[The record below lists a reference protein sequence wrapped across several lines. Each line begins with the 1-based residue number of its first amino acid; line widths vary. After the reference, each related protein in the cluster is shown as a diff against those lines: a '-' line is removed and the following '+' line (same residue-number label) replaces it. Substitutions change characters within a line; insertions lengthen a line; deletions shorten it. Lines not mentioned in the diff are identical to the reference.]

1 MYYVFFDLKNLDC
14 FTIIFLSSLLSQV
27 LRVTEDVISF
37 RRWVYMSTSTPY
49 LSDDKSIE
57 LQSSGEK
64 SDSAAPSNSGKPNGR
79 VNNDDQTL
87 SEDPRLPSQIT
98 PTPSRDVLP
107 RELPLKVFDAKSSK
121 DGAATDVVPT
131 TAASNSKDTDN
142 MSGVS
147 SATSSESSATHTDT
161 VGRQSAAKKWRKYPR
176 Y

>member
-1 MYYVFFDLKNLDC
+1 
-14 FTIIFLSSLLSQV
+14 
-27 LRVTEDVISF
+27 
-37 RRWVYMSTSTPY
+37 MSTSTPY

-64 SDSAAPSNSGKPNGR
+64 SNPAAPSNSAKPNGR

-121 DGAATDVVPT
+121 DGADVVPT
-131 TAASNSKDTDN
+131 TTASNAKDTDN

-147 SATSSESSATHTDT
+147 SATSSESSASHTDT